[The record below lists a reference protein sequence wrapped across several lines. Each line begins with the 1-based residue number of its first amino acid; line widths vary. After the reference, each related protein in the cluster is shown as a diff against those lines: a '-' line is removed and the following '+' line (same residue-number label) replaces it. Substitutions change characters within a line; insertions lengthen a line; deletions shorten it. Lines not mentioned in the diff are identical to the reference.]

1 MFGDLKKEVDK
12 EIELK
17 ELIGEQIEVEEEEKK
32 ENIEYIA

>member
-17 ELIGEQIEVEEEEKK
+17 ELAGEVPEEEKK
-32 ENIEYIA
+32 EEIQ

>member
-32 ENIEYIA
+32 

>member
-17 ELIGEQIEVEEEEKK
+17 ELTGEVPEEEKK
-32 ENIEYIA
+32 ETIS